1 MSVPTSQT
9 YGKEKSPF
17 RVDSFRIEITRTIGI
32 WPCKVFLQ
40 WIIRKPTQATGYS
53 FNIFRSHSPEGPWV
67 LLTATPVIDTYYYI
81 DDTFPS
87 SEDSSTIT
95 QYSMRREPY
104 YKVVVTHLTDGTTE
118 TLVKLEAAADRRRRG
133 IINKLR
139 RDAHVALRNGN
150 GTEVAVLKRKW
161 FGEPCTCRSSAGP
174 TTRSHCST
182 CHGTGIVAG
191 YWNPVY
197 GFASRSAAPV
207 EVRTDVEGKT
217 ERHVLR
223 AITEY
228 IPEIIPQDVLVFLRD
243 NKRYMVLE
251 VTPTEI
257 QTVNVHQELVLS
269 ELSRASVEYNVT
281 ADKWNEPPW
290 F

>member
-1 MSVPTSQT
+1 
-9 YGKEKSPF
+9 
-17 RVDSFRIEITRTIGI
+17 
-32 WPCKVFLQ
+32 
-40 WIIRKPTQATGYS
+40 
-53 FNIFRSHSPEGPWV
+53 V
-67 LLTATPVIDTYYYI
+67 LTTAPIVDTYYYL
-81 DDTFPS
+81 DDSFPS
-87 SEDSSTIT
+87 AENSSTVT

-104 YKVVVTHLTDGTTE
+104 YKVTVTHLTDGTAE
-118 TLVKLEAAADRRRRG
+118 TIGKLEAAADRRRRG
-133 IINKLR
+133 IIHKLR

-161 FGEPCTCRSSAGP
+161 FGEPCSCRSAAGP
-174 TTRSHCST
+174 ITRSHCGI
-182 CHGTGIVAG
+182 CHGTGVVAG
-191 YWNPVY
+191 YWSPVY
-197 GFASRSAAPV
+197 GFASRSAASV

-228 IPEIIPQDVLVFLRD
+228 IPEIIPQDILVFLRD
-243 NKRYMVLE
+243 NKRYIVIE

-269 ELSRASVEYNVT
+269 ELSRASVEYGVT